1 MNKKSLLKTA
11 LVSATILSG
20 AGLFA
25 NATQAQAATPAV
37 HAEQVRGVL
46 QVVDHENKGEVHLYD
61 REGHVMKQTV
71 KNGKKYKVWEK
82 AYINDELMYRIGTDK
97 QWIPAKYTDWKDAK
111 LGQNVAVASKAN
123 NAAYNRENYVGV
135 ATINYQ
141 GSGNVR
147 LVNSQGNYTSQY
159 LPKNST
165 WKVWEKADI
174 NHEPMYRVGNQSQW
188 VPAKYVSVSQTNTK
202 NLQNNEVHHA
212 SVVGNTANKSSD
224 TIRHAS
230 TSRPVNNSTHTNK
243 ELHQGNVTGNKSSN
257 STNNTAHNTTPVKPV
272 TPAKPVTPSKPVTP
286 TKPVDTKPVIP
297 AKPVTPSKPVTPTK
311 PAQPAKPVT
320 PSKPVTP
327 AKPVNTKPAQPV
339 TPTKPVGPATPAK
352 PVEPTTPSK
361 PITPT
366 TPAKP
371 TEPSKPVQPA
381 QPTKPAESTKP
392 ATPNKPVQPAKPV
405 TPTQPAKPVQPATPT
420 DNNQGQ
426 RLTNSQYEQIF
437 WDNYMAPAGYQKGN
451 ITIPDSQVKTGDIPD
466 GTLDATDWN
475 CYAAHMNLYNG
486 NYVNTSSSKSEFL
499 QDASKL
505 GNKYNWNNMADSN
518 NTKYTKA
525 SIRVTQPATNNVQI
539 DAVWYN

>member
-1 MNKKSLLKTA
+1 MNKKSLMKTA

-25 NATQAQAATPAV
+25 NTTQAQAATPAV

-46 QVVDHENKGEVHLYD
+46 KVVDHENQGEVHLYD
-61 REGHVMKQTV
+61 RDGHVMKQTV

-111 LGQNVAVASKAN
+111 LGQNVAVASKATN
-123 NAAYNRENYVGV
+123 SAYNRENYVGT

-141 GSGNVR
+141 GAGNVR

-188 VPAKYVSVSQTNTK
+188 VPAKYVSVSQPNAK
-202 NLQNNEVHHA
+202 ASQNNEAHHA
-212 SVVGNTANKSSD
+212 SVVDHTANKSSD

-230 TSRPVNNSTHTNK
+230 TSRPVNNSTHTSAG
-243 ELHQGNVTGNKSSN
+243 LSQGNTTGNKSSN
-257 STNNTAHNTTPVKPV
+257 TTTVKPV
-272 TPAKPVTPSKPVTP
+272 TPTKPAETKSANPVTPSKPVTP
-286 TKPVDTKPVIP
+286 TKPVNTKPVE
-297 AKPVTPSKPVTPTK
+297 PT
-311 PAQPAKPVT
+311 
-320 PSKPVTP
+320 
-327 AKPVNTKPAQPV
+327 
-339 TPTKPVGPATPAK
+339 TPTKPVEPSKPTTPTK

-361 PITPT
+361 PVTPTTPT

-371 TEPSKPVQPA
+371 TEPSKPVQSA
-381 QPTKPAESTKP
+381 QPTKPAEPTKP
-392 ATPNKPVQPAKPV
+392 ATPNKPA
-405 TPTQPAKPVQPATPT
+405 QPAKPVQPATPT

-437 WDNYMAPAGYQKGN
+437 WDNYMAPAGWQKGSVP
-451 ITIPDSQVKTGDIPD
+451 ITNDIMKNGAASDDIPWSLGD
-466 GTLDATDWN
+466 VDTA
-475 CYAAHMNLYNG
+475 YMQLYNG
-486 NYVNTSSSKSEFL
+486 NYVNTPQSKAEFV

-505 GNKYNWNNMADSN
+505 GNEYSWNDTSE
-518 NTKYTKA
+518 YHKA
-525 SIRVTQPATNNVQI
+525 TIRATQPDNNSVRI
-539 DAVWYN
+539 DVLRYN

>member
-25 NATQAQAATPAV
+25 NSAQAQAATPAV

-46 QVVDHENKGEVHLYD
+46 KVVDHENQGEVHLYD

-111 LGQNVAVASKAN
+111 LGQNVAVASKAT

-147 LVNSQGNYTSQY
+147 LVNSRGNYTSQY

-202 NLQNNEVHHA
+202 SSQNNDVHHV
-212 SVVGNTANKSSD
+212 SVLGSNTNKSSD
-224 TIRHAS
+224 TVHNESAQ
-230 TSRPVNNSTHTNK
+230 RPVNNSAHTSK
-243 ELHQGNVTGNKSSN
+243 GVLQGNVNGSTNGN
-257 STNNTAHNTTPVKPV
+257 STSNTAHNTVPTKPV
-272 TPAKPVTPSKPVTP
+272 TPVTP
-286 TKPVDTKPVIP
+286 TKPVDTKPVEP
-297 AKPVTPSKPVTPTK
+297 TTPTKPVEPSKPTTPSKP
-311 PAQPAKPVT
+311 AE
-320 PSKPVTP
+320 PVTP
-327 AKPVNTKPAQPV
+327 AKPVEPS
-339 TPTKPVGPATPAK
+339 K
-352 PVEPTTPSK
+352 PVEPTTPTK
-361 PITPT
+361 PVAPTTPT

-371 TEPSKPVQPA
+371 TEPSKPVQPT
-381 QPTKPAESTKP
+381 QPTKP
-392 ATPNKPVQPAKPV
+392 VQP
-405 TPTQPAKPVQPATPT
+405 TTPT

-437 WDNYMAPAGYQKGN
+437 WDNYMTPAGWQKGN
-451 ITIPDSQVKTGDIPD
+451 IPITNDIMKNGAASDDIPWSLGRVD
-466 GTLDATDWN
+466 TA
-475 CYAAHMNLYNG
+475 YMQLYNG
-486 NYVNTSSSKSEFL
+486 NYVNTPQSKAEFV
-499 QDASKL
+499 QDATKL
-505 GNKYNWNNMADSN
+505 GNEYSWNDTSE
-518 NTKYTKA
+518 YHKA
-525 SIRVTQPATNNVQI
+525 SIRATQPDNNSVRI
-539 DAVWYN
+539 DVLRYN

>member
-1 MNKKSLLKTA
+1 MNKKSLMKTA

-25 NATQAQAATPAV
+25 NSAQAQAATPAV
-37 HAEQVRGVL
+37 NAKQVRGVL
-46 QVVDHENKGEVHLYD
+46 QVVDHENQGEVHLYD

-111 LGQNVAVASKAN
+111 LGQNVAVASKATN
-123 NAAYNRENYVGV
+123 SAYNRENYVGV

-141 GSGNVR
+141 GAGNVR

-202 NLQNNEVHHA
+202 SLQNNEVHHA
-212 SVVGNTANKSSD
+212 NVVGNTTNKSSN
-224 TIRHAS
+224 TVRHAS
-230 TSRPVNNSTHTNK
+230 TSRPVNNSTHTSAG
-243 ELHQGNVTGNKSSN
+243 LPQGNTTGNKSG
-257 STNNTAHNTTPVKPV
+257 NTTTAKPV
-272 TPAKPVTPSKPVTP
+272 TPTKPTETKPVTPSKPVTL
-286 TKPVDTKPVIP
+286 
-297 AKPVTPSKPVTPTK
+297 
-311 PAQPAKPVT
+311 
-320 PSKPVTP
+320 

-339 TPTKPVGPATPAK
+339 TPTKPVEPAKPATPAK

-366 TPAKP
+366 TPTTPAKP
-371 TEPSKPVQPA
+371 TEPNKPVQPA
-381 QPTKPAESTKP
+381 QPTKPAEPTKP

-405 TPTQPAKPVQPATPT
+405 TPTQPAKPVQPANPT

-437 WDNYMAPAGYQKGN
+437 WDNYMAPAGWQKGN
-451 ITIPDSQVKTGDIPD
+451 VPITNDIMKNGAASDDIPWSLGHVD
-466 GTLDATDWN
+466 TA
-475 CYAAHMNLYNG
+475 YMQLYNG
-486 NYVNTSSSKSEFL
+486 NYVNTPQSKAEFV

-505 GNKYNWNNMADSN
+505 GNEYSWNDTSE
-518 NTKYTKA
+518 YHKA
-525 SIRVTQPATNNVQI
+525 TIRATQPDNNSVRI
-539 DAVWYN
+539 DVLRYN

>member
-25 NATQAQAATPAV
+25 NTTQAQAATPAT

-46 QVVDHENKGEVHLYD
+46 KVVDHENQGEVHLYD
-61 REGHVMKQTV
+61 RDGHVMKQTV

-111 LGQNVAVASKAN
+111 LGQNVAVASKAT
-123 NAAYNRENYVGV
+123 NAAYNRENYVGT

-147 LVNSQGNYTSQY
+147 LVNSQGSYTSQY

-202 NLQNNEVHHA
+202 SSQNNEVHHV
-212 SVVGNTANKSSD
+212 SVLGNNTSKSTND
-224 TIRHAS
+224 TTHES
-230 TSRPVNNSTHTNK
+230 TQRPVNNSTHTSAG
-243 ELHQGNVTGNKSSN
+243 LSQGNANENKSG
-257 STNNTAHNTTPVKPV
+257 NTTI
-272 TPAKPVTPSKPVTP
+272 A
-286 TKPVDTKPVIP
+286 
-297 AKPVTPSKPVTPTK
+297 KPVTPTK

-339 TPTKPVGPATPAK
+339 TPTKPVEPATPAK

-361 PITPT
+361 PVTPTTPT

-371 TEPSKPVQPA
+371 TEPNKPVQPA
-381 QPTKPAESTKP
+381 QPTKPAEPTKP

-420 DNNQGQ
+420 DNSKQALTTNQM
-426 RLTNSQYEQIF
+426 EQIF
-437 WDNYMAPAGYQKGN
+437 WDKYMAPAGYQKGN
-451 ITIPDSQVKTGDIPD
+451 IPITNDIMKNGSASDDIPWSVGD
-466 GTLDATDWN
+466 AHTAYMTLHN
-475 CYAAHMNLYNG
+475 YH
-486 NYVNTSSSKSEFL
+486 YVNTNASKNEFL
-499 QDASKL
+499 QDTKETADQYGWNDMTNSD
-505 GNKYNWNNMADSN
+505 GQKYQ
-518 NTKYTKA
+518 KA
-525 SIRVTQPATNNVQI
+525 SIRVTQSSPNDI
-539 DAVWYN
+539 RMDALWYN

>member
-25 NATQAQAATPAV
+25 NTTQAQAATPAV

-46 QVVDHENKGEVHLYD
+46 KVVDHENHGEVHLYD

-111 LGQNVAVASKAN
+111 LGQNVAVASKAT
-123 NAAYNRENYVGV
+123 NATYNRENYVGV

-174 NHEPMYRVGNQSQW
+174 NHESMYRVGNQSQW

-202 NLQNNEVHHA
+202 SSQNNEVHHV
-212 SVVGNTANKSSD
+212 SVLGNNTNKSSD
-224 TIRHAS
+224 TIHNESAQK
-230 TSRPVNNSTHTNK
+230 PVNNSAHTSK
-243 ELHQGNVTGNKSSN
+243 GVLQGNVNGGTNGN
-257 STNNTAHNTTPVKPV
+257 STGNTAHSVVPAKPV
-272 TPAKPVTPSKPVTP
+272 TPTAPTKPAETKPAKPVTPSKPVTP
-286 TKPVDTKPVIP
+286 TKPIDTKPVEP
-297 AKPVTPSKPVTPTK
+297 ATPTKPVTPSKPVDTKPAEPTTPTK
-311 PAQPAKPVT
+311 PVEPSKPTNPNKPVEPVT
-320 PSKPVTP
+320 PSKP
-327 AKPVNTKPAQPV
+327 A
-339 TPTKPVGPATPAK
+339 TPT
-352 PVEPTTPSK
+352 
-361 PITPT
+361 TPT

-371 TEPSKPVQPA
+371 TEPSKPVQPT
-381 QPTKPAESTKP
+381 QPTKP
-392 ATPNKPVQPAKPV
+392 VQP
-405 TPTQPAKPVQPATPT
+405 TTPT

-437 WDNYMAPAGYQKGN
+437 WDNYMAPAGWQKGN
-451 ITIPDSQVKTGDIPD
+451 IPVTNDIMKNGAASDDIPWSLGRVD
-466 GTLDATDWN
+466 TA
-475 CYAAHMNLYNG
+475 YMQLYNG
-486 NYVNTSSSKSEFL
+486 NYVNTPQSKAEFV
-499 QDASKL
+499 QDATKL
-505 GNKYNWNNMADSN
+505 GNEYSWNDISE
-518 NTKYTKA
+518 YHKA
-525 SIRVTQPATNNVQI
+525 SIRATQPDNNSVRI
-539 DAVWYN
+539 DVLRYN

>member
-25 NATQAQAATPAV
+25 NTTQAQAATPAV

-46 QVVDHENKGEVHLYD
+46 KVVDHENHGEVHLYD

-111 LGQNVAVASKAN
+111 LGQNVAVASKAT

-174 NHEPMYRVGNQSQW
+174 NHESMYRVGNQSQW
-188 VPAKYVSVSQTNTK
+188 VPAKYLSVSQTNTK
-202 NLQNNEVHHA
+202 SSQNNEVHHV
-212 SVVGNTANKSSD
+212 SVLGNNTNKSSD
-224 TIRHAS
+224 TIHNESAQK
-230 TSRPVNNSTHTNK
+230 PVNNSAHTSK
-243 ELHQGNVTGNKSSN
+243 GVLQGNVNGGTNGN
-257 STNNTAHNTTPVKPV
+257 STGNTAHSVVPAKPV
-272 TPAKPVTPSKPVTP
+272 TPTAPTKPAETKPAKPVTPSKPVTP
-286 TKPVDTKPVIP
+286 TKPIDTKPVEP
-297 AKPVTPSKPVTPTK
+297 ATPTKPVTPSKPVDTKPAEPTTPTK
-311 PAQPAKPVT
+311 PVEPSKPTNPNKPVEPVT
-320 PSKPVTP
+320 PSKP
-327 AKPVNTKPAQPV
+327 A
-339 TPTKPVGPATPAK
+339 TPT
-352 PVEPTTPSK
+352 
-361 PITPT
+361 TPT

-371 TEPSKPVQPA
+371 TEPSKPVQPT
-381 QPTKPAESTKP
+381 QPTKP
-392 ATPNKPVQPAKPV
+392 VQP
-405 TPTQPAKPVQPATPT
+405 TTPT

-437 WDNYMAPAGYQKGN
+437 WDNYMAPAGWQKGN
-451 ITIPDSQVKTGDIPD
+451 IPVTNDIMKNGAASDDIPWSLGRVD
-466 GTLDATDWN
+466 TA
-475 CYAAHMNLYNG
+475 YMQLYNG
-486 NYVNTSSSKSEFL
+486 NYVNTPQSKAEFV
-499 QDASKL
+499 QDATKL
-505 GNKYNWNNMADSN
+505 GNEYSWNDTSE
-518 NTKYTKA
+518 YHKA
-525 SIRVTQPATNNVQI
+525 SIRATQPDNNSVRI
-539 DAVWYN
+539 DVLRYN

>member
-1 MNKKSLLKTA
+1 MNKKSLFKTA

-25 NATQAQAATPAV
+25 NSAQAQAATSAT

-46 QVVDHENKGEVHLYD
+46 QVVDHENQGEVHLYD
-61 REGHVMKQTV
+61 RDGHVMKQTV

-111 LGQNVAVASKAN
+111 LGQNVAVASKATN
-123 NAAYNRENYVGV
+123 SAYNRENYVGT

-141 GSGNVR
+141 GAGNVR

-188 VPAKYVSVSQTNTK
+188 VPAKYVSVSQTNAK
-202 NLQNNEVHHA
+202 SLQNNEVHHA
-212 SVVGNTANKSSD
+212 SVVGNTTNKSSD

-230 TSRPVNNSTHTNK
+230 TSRPVNNSTHTSVG
-243 ELHQGNVTGNKSSN
+243 LPQGNTTGNKSG
-257 STNNTAHNTTPVKPV
+257 NTT
-272 TPAKPVTPSKPVTP
+272 TA
-286 TKPVDTKPVIP
+286 
-297 AKPVTPSKPVTPTK
+297 KPVTPTK
-311 PAQPAKPVT
+311 PAETKPVT

-339 TPTKPVGPATPAK
+339 TLTKPVEPAKPATPAK

-366 TPAKP
+366 TPTTPAKP
-371 TEPSKPVQPA
+371 TEPSKPVQPV
-381 QPTKPAESTKP
+381 QPTKPAEPTKP
-392 ATPNKPVQPAKPV
+392 ATPDKPVQPAKPV
-405 TPTQPAKPVQPATPT
+405 QPTTPT
-420 DNNQGQ
+420 DNSKQALTTNQM
-426 RLTNSQYEQIF
+426 EQIF
-437 WDNYMAPAGYQKGN
+437 WDRYMAPNGYQKGN
-451 ITIPDSQVKTGDIPD
+451 IPVSDYQVKTGDCD
-466 GTLDATDWN
+466 DSVNNETNWDNHTAYMTLHN
-475 CYAAHMNLYNG
+475 YH
-486 NYVNTSSSKSEFL
+486 YVNTNASKNEFL
-499 QDASKL
+499 QDTKETADQYGWNDMTNSD
-505 GNKYNWNNMADSN
+505 GQKYQ
-518 NTKYTKA
+518 KA
-525 SIRVTQPATNNVQI
+525 SIRVTQSSPNDI
-539 DAVWYN
+539 RMDALWYN

>member
-25 NATQAQAATPAV
+25 NSAQAQAATPAV

-46 QVVDHENKGEVHLYD
+46 QVVDHENQGEVHLYD
-61 REGHVMKQTV
+61 RDGHVMKQTV

-111 LGQNVAVASKAN
+111 LGQNVAVASKATN
-123 NAAYNRENYVGV
+123 SANNRENYVGT

-141 GSGNVR
+141 GAGNVR

-202 NLQNNEVHHA
+202 SSQNNEVYHA

-224 TIRHAS
+224 TIHHAS
-230 TSRPVNNSTHTNK
+230 TSRPVNNSTHTSAG
-243 ELHQGNVTGNKSSN
+243 LSQGKTTENKSSN
-257 STNNTAHNTTPVKPV
+257 TTTVKPV
-272 TPAKPVTPSKPVTP
+272 TPT
-286 TKPVDTKPVIP
+286 
-297 AKPVTPSKPVTPTK
+297 
-311 PAQPAKPVT
+311 
-320 PSKPVTP
+320 
-327 AKPVNTKPAQPV
+327 KPVNTKPAQPV
-339 TPTKPVGPATPAK
+339 TPTKPVEPSKPATPVK

-361 PITPT
+361 PVTPTTPT

-381 QPTKPAESTKP
+381 QPTKPAEPTKP
-392 ATPNKPVQPAKPV
+392 ATPNKPVQPVKPV
-405 TPTQPAKPVQPATPT
+405 TPTQPAKPVQPTTPT
-420 DNNQGQ
+420 DNNQDQ

-437 WDNYMAPAGYQKGN
+437 WDNYMAPAGWQKGN
-451 ITIPDSQVKTGDIPD
+451 VPITNDIMKNGAASDDIPWSLGNVD
-466 GTLDATDWN
+466 TA
-475 CYAAHMNLYNG
+475 YMQLYNG
-486 NYVNTSSSKSEFL
+486 NYVNTPQSKAEFV

-505 GNKYNWNNMADSN
+505 GNEYSWNDTSE
-518 NTKYTKA
+518 YHKA
-525 SIRVTQPATNNVQI
+525 TIRATQPDNNSVRI
-539 DAVWYN
+539 DVLRYN

>member
-1 MNKKSLLKTA
+1 MNKKSLFKTA

-25 NATQAQAATPAV
+25 NSAQAQAATSAT

-46 QVVDHENKGEVHLYD
+46 QVVDHENQGEVHLYD
-61 REGHVMKQTV
+61 RDGHVMKQTV

-111 LGQNVAVASKAN
+111 LGQNVAVASKATK
-123 NAAYNRENYVGV
+123 ASYNVENYFCV
-135 ATINYQ
+135 ATFNYQ

-188 VPAKYVSVSQTNTK
+188 VPAKYVSVSQPNTK
-202 NLQNNEVHHA
+202 SSQPNEVHHV
-212 SVVGNTANKSSD
+212 SVLGNNTNKSSN
-224 TIRHAS
+224 TIHHAS
-230 TSRPVNNSTHTNK
+230 TSRPVNNSTHIST
-243 ELHQGNVTGNKSSN
+243 ELPQENTTGNKSTS
-257 STNNTAHNTTPVKPV
+257 NTAHNTTAVKP
-272 TPAKPVTPSKPVTP
+272 ATP
-286 TKPVDTKPVIP
+286 TKPVDTKPAESAKPVTLSKPVTPTKP
-297 AKPVTPSKPVTPTK
+297 AETKPAQPVTPSKPVTPTK
-311 PAQPAKPVT
+311 PATPNKPVQPVTPSKPAQPVKPVT

-327 AKPVNTKPAQPV
+327 AKPAQPA
-339 TPTKPVGPATPAK
+339 TPTKPVQ
-352 PVEPTTPSK
+352 S
-361 PITPT
+361 
-366 TPAKP
+366 
-371 TEPSKPVQPA
+371 
-381 QPTKPAESTKP
+381 
-392 ATPNKPVQPAKPV
+392 AKPV
-405 TPTQPAKPVQPATPT
+405 TPTQPAKPVQPTTPT

-451 ITIPDSQVKTGDIPD
+451 IVIPDSQVKTGDIPD
-466 GTLDATDWN
+466 STLDATNWD

-486 NYVNTSSSKSEFL
+486 NYVNTPSSKSEFL
-499 QDASKL
+499 QDASKV
-505 GNKYNWNNMADSN
+505 GNNYSWNNMTDSN

>member
-1 MNKKSLLKTA
+1 MLKTA
-11 LVSATILSG
+11 LVSAAILSG

-25 NATQAQAATPAV
+25 NTAQAQATTPAT

-46 QVVDHENKGEVHLYD
+46 KVVDHENQGEVHLFD
-61 REGHVMKQTV
+61 RDGHVMKQTV

-111 LGQNVAVASKAN
+111 LGQNVAVASKAT

-147 LVNSQGNYTSQY
+147 LVNNQGNYTSQY

-202 NLQNNEVHHA
+202 SLQNNEVHHV
-212 SVVGNTANKSSD
+212 SILGNNTNKSSD
-224 TIRHAS
+224 TIHNESVQR
-230 TSRPVNNSTHTNK
+230 TVNNSAHTSK
-243 ELHQGNVTGNKSSN
+243 GVLQGNVNGSANGN
-257 STNNTAHNTTPVKPV
+257 STSNTTHNTVPVKPV
-272 TPAKPVTPSKPVTP
+272 TPVTPTKPVDTKPAKPVTPSKPVTP
-286 TKPVDTKPVIP
+286 TKPVDTKPVE
-297 AKPVTPSKPVTPTK
+297 PT
-311 PAQPAKPVT
+311 
-320 PSKPVTP
+320 
-327 AKPVNTKPAQPV
+327 
-339 TPTKPVGPATPAK
+339 TPTKPVEPSKPTTPNK

-361 PITPT
+361 PVTPTTPT

-371 TEPSKPVQPA
+371 TEPSKPVQPT
-381 QPTKPAESTKP
+381 QPTKP
-392 ATPNKPVQPAKPV
+392 VQP
-405 TPTQPAKPVQPATPT
+405 TTPT

-437 WDNYMAPAGYQKGN
+437 WDNYMTPAGWQKGN
-451 ITIPDSQVKTGDIPD
+451 IPITNDIMKNGAASDDIP
-466 GTLDATDWN
+466 WN
-475 CYAAHMNLYNG
+475 LGRVDTAYMQLYNG
-486 NYVNTSSSKSEFL
+486 NYVNTPQSKAEFI
-499 QDASKL
+499 QDATKL
-505 GNKYNWNNMADSN
+505 GNEYSWNDTSE
-518 NTKYTKA
+518 YHKA
-525 SIRVTQPATNNVQI
+525 SIRATQPDNNSVRI
-539 DAVWYN
+539 DVLRYN

>member
-11 LVSATILSG
+11 LVSAAILSG

-25 NATQAQAATPAV
+25 NTAQAQATTPAT

-46 QVVDHENKGEVHLYD
+46 KVVDHENQGEVHLFD
-61 REGHVMKQTV
+61 RDGHVMKQTV

-111 LGQNVAVASKAN
+111 LGQNVAVASKAT

-135 ATINYQ
+135 ATMNYQ

-147 LVNSQGNYTSQY
+147 LVNNQGNYTSQY

-202 NLQNNEVHHA
+202 SLQNNEVHHV
-212 SVVGNTANKSSD
+212 SILGNNTNKSSD
-224 TIRHAS
+224 TIHNESVQR
-230 TSRPVNNSTHTNK
+230 TVNNSAHTSK
-243 ELHQGNVTGNKSSN
+243 GVLQGNVNGSANGN
-257 STNNTAHNTTPVKPV
+257 STSNTTHNTVPVKPV
-272 TPAKPVTPSKPVTP
+272 TPVTPTKPVDTKPAKPVTPSKPVTP
-286 TKPVDTKPVIP
+286 TKPVDTKPVE
-297 AKPVTPSKPVTPTK
+297 PT
-311 PAQPAKPVT
+311 
-320 PSKPVTP
+320 
-327 AKPVNTKPAQPV
+327 
-339 TPTKPVGPATPAK
+339 TPTKPVEPSKPTTPTK

-361 PITPT
+361 PVTPTTPT

-371 TEPSKPVQPA
+371 TEPSKPVQPT
-381 QPTKPAESTKP
+381 QPTKP
-392 ATPNKPVQPAKPV
+392 VQP
-405 TPTQPAKPVQPATPT
+405 TTPT

-437 WDNYMAPAGYQKGN
+437 WDNYMTPAGWQKGN
-451 ITIPDSQVKTGDIPD
+451 IPITNDIMKNGAASDDIP
-466 GTLDATDWN
+466 WN
-475 CYAAHMNLYNG
+475 LGRVDTAYMQLYNG
-486 NYVNTSSSKSEFL
+486 NYVNTPQSKAEFI
-499 QDASKL
+499 QDATKL
-505 GNKYNWNNMADSN
+505 GNEYSWNDTSE
-518 NTKYTKA
+518 YHKA
-525 SIRVTQPATNNVQI
+525 SIRATQPDNNSVRI
-539 DAVWYN
+539 DVLRYN

>member
-46 QVVDHENKGEVHLYD
+46 KVVDHENKGEVHLYD

-111 LGQNVAVASKAN
+111 LGQNVAVASKAT

-147 LVNSQGNYTSQY
+147 LVNSRGNYTSQY
-159 LPKNST
+159 LPKNSN

-202 NLQNNEVHHA
+202 SSQNNEVHHV
-212 SVVGNTANKSSD
+212 SVLGNNTSKSTND
-224 TIRHAS
+224 TTHES
-230 TSRPVNNSTHTNK
+230 TQRPVNNSTHTSAG
-243 ELHQGNVTGNKSSN
+243 LSQGNVTENKSSN
-257 STNNTAHNTTPVKPV
+257 STNNTAPVKPV
-272 TPAKPVTPSKPVTP
+272 TPAKPAQPAKPVTPSKPVTP
-286 TKPVDTKPVIP
+286 TKPV
-297 AKPVTPSKPVTPTK
+297 
-311 PAQPAKPVT
+311 
-320 PSKPVTP
+320 
-327 AKPVNTKPAQPV
+327 NTKPAQPV
-339 TPTKPVGPATPAK
+339 TPSKPVEPSKPATPAK

-361 PITPT
+361 PVTPITPT

-371 TEPSKPVQPA
+371 TEPSKPVQPT
-381 QPTKPAESTKP
+381 QPTKP
-392 ATPNKPVQPAKPV
+392 ATPNK
-405 TPTQPAKPVQPATPT
+405 PATPT

-437 WDNYMAPAGYQKGN
+437 WDNYMAPAGWQKGN
-451 ITIPDSQVKTGDIPD
+451 VPITDYQIKNNMPDES
-466 GTLDATDWN
+466 TLDKIGDGDCA
-475 CYAAHMNLYNG
+475 YMQLYNG
-486 NYVNTSSSKSEFL
+486 NYVNTPQSKAEFV

-505 GNKYNWNNMADSN
+505 GNEYSWNDTSE
-518 NTKYTKA
+518 YHKA
-525 SIRVTQPATNNVQI
+525 TIRATQPDNNSVRI
-539 DAVWYN
+539 DVLRYN

>member
-25 NATQAQAATPAV
+25 NTAQAQAATSAT

-46 QVVDHENKGEVHLYD
+46 QVVDHENQGEVHLYD
-61 REGHVMKQTV
+61 RDGHVMKQTV

-111 LGQNVAVASKAN
+111 LGQNVAVASKAT

-147 LVNSQGNYTSQY
+147 LVNSRGNYTSQY

-202 NLQNNEVHHA
+202 SSQNNDVHHV
-212 SVVGNTANKSSD
+212 SVLGSNTNKSSD
-224 TIRHAS
+224 TVHNESAQ
-230 TSRPVNNSTHTNK
+230 RPVNNSAHTSK
-243 ELHQGNVTGNKSSN
+243 GVLQGNVNGSTNGN
-257 STNNTAHNTTPVKPV
+257 STSNTAHNTAHNTVPTKPV
-272 TPAKPVTPSKPVTP
+272 TPVTP
-286 TKPVDTKPVIP
+286 TKPVDT
-297 AKPVTPSKPVTPTK
+297 
-311 PAQPAKPVT
+311 KPVT

-327 AKPVNTKPAQPV
+327 AKPVDTKPAEPT
-339 TPTKPVGPATPAK
+339 TPTKPVEPSKPTTPVK

-361 PITPT
+361 PVTPTTPT

-371 TEPSKPVQPA
+371 TEPSKPVQPT
-381 QPTKPAESTKP
+381 QPTKP
-392 ATPNKPVQPAKPV
+392 VQP
-405 TPTQPAKPVQPATPT
+405 TTPT

-437 WDNYMAPAGYQKGN
+437 WDNYMEPTGWQK
-451 ITIPDSQVKTGDIPD
+451 GDIPITD
-466 GTLDATDWN
+466 YQVENGVPDYDTLDKAGKCDGA
-475 CYAAHMNLYNG
+475 YMQLYNG
-486 NYVNTSSSKSEFL
+486 NYVNTPQSKAEFV
-499 QDASKL
+499 QDATKL
-505 GNKYNWNNMADSN
+505 GNEYSWNDTSE
-518 NTKYTKA
+518 YHKA
-525 SIRVTQPATNNVQI
+525 SIRATQPDNNSVRI
-539 DAVWYN
+539 DVLRYN